1 MKRAAYL
8 IVFLAFLACYITTSP
23 DYLSDTTSYAD
34 DVVLRAQGREA
45 QFWDFGHLLWRPWAY
60 AGNLLFGEWFA
71 RSFGDTT
78 QQAVVRFLIDTN
90 FVCSALFLLLLIFL
104 LCKVA
109 SPAIAAAVTF
119 AIGCS
124 NPFLNYCH
132 SGASY
137 IPALLFSLIAVCL
150 LVEAAEG
157 REHSRWLALLAGA
170 SFTIACGL
178 WFPFSF
184 TGIGLLLVLFLWPSP
199 GSGPTAEPNSIA
211 IPQANTLERE
221 RRMRLL
227 GTFLS
232 SLAVTFLALFVAG
245 ASAQGVSSISQLS
258 AWISGSGH
266 GWSQS
271 KTALRAVTGVAHIL
285 WDFGGDTILLKR
297 WLFADPYNPV
307 NLRMVLFRMGWKLA
321 VFYLGVAAML
331 WALFKRSTQGR
342 DRRDLLIMF
351 AGAVLPLLAFA
362 IVLFEPSSPERFMP
376 LLPFAGIAIAAVLE
390 DARCHLFASACVAI
404 LLVSSVVVNLAQKET
419 VGDARLAQAKARMEA
434 LNHVVQPGALVFV
447 LTFNDDLSGLPAIRP
462 LDHSLLTSRFKVSD
476 TVEIASLRMLRWRAE
491 FAQRALEQWAGNHEV
506 WISERLLASR
516 PEARWGW
523 VEGDDPRI
531 RWAELPAAF
540 SGFEFDAKV
549 LAGNDG
555 FLRVAESENNRRRL
569 ATDFAETG
577 QKQPAARED
586 LPRQRPHLPEAGGRI
601 SVQRARA
608 LLPRRAPTSH
618 PRG

>member
-1 MKRAAYL
+1 
-8 IVFLAFLACYITTSP
+8 
-23 DYLSDTTSYAD
+23 
-34 DVVLRAQGREA
+34 
-45 QFWDFGHLLWRPWAY
+45 
-60 AGNLLFGEWFA
+60 
-71 RSFGDTT
+71 
-78 QQAVVRFLIDTN
+78 
-90 FVCSALFLLLLIFL
+90 
-104 LCKVA
+104 
-109 SPAIAAAVTF
+109 
-119 AIGCS
+119 
-124 NPFLNYCH
+124 
-132 SGASY
+132 
-137 IPALLFSLIAVCL
+137 
-150 LVEAAEG
+150 
-157 REHSRWLALLAGA
+157 
-170 SFTIACGL
+170 
-178 WFPFSF
+178 
-184 TGIGLLLVLFLWPSP
+184 
-199 GSGPTAEPNSIA
+199 
-211 IPQANTLERE
+211 
-221 RRMRLL
+221 
-227 GTFLS
+227 
-232 SLAVTFLALFVAG
+232 
-245 ASAQGVSSISQLS
+245 
-258 AWISGSGH
+258 
-266 GWSQS
+266 
-271 KTALRAVTGVAHIL
+271 
-285 WDFGGDTILLKR
+285 
-297 WLFADPYNPV
+297 
-307 NLRMVLFRMGWKLA
+307 MVLFRMGWKLA

-351 AGAVLPLLAFA
+351 AGAALPLLAFA

-390 DARCHLFASACVAI
+390 DARYHLFASACVAI

-531 RWAELPAAF
+531 RWAELPATF
-540 SGFEFDAKV
+540 SGFEFDTKV
-549 LAGNDG
+549 LVGNDG

-569 ATDFAETG
+569 GTDFAETG
-577 QKQPAARED
+577 PKQPAARED
-586 LPRQRPHLPEAGGRI
+586 LPRQRPHLPEADGRI

-608 LLPRRAPTSH
+608 LLPRRVPTSH